1 MRHHTPGLV
10 ESEGPISNLPYARL
24 PGCQRSGDADADTL
38 KIESSSRDP
47 LHELARKGARDMI
60 ACALEEEVREY
71 LEGHSNQRDDD
82 DHRMVVRNGHKPPR
96 KILTGVGSVEVRQP
110 RVNDRRVDADG
121 KRRRFESKLLPPYL
135 RRAKSV
141 DELIPWLYLKGISTG
156 DMSESLAALLG
167 PGAGGLSATNV
178 VRLKEI
184 WSKEHETWSQRS
196 LAGKRYVY
204 FWVDGIHFNI
214 RLEEDRQCI
223 LVIIGATA
231 DGKKELIAVHDGLR
245 ESEQSWKEVLLDLKS
260 RGLEKAPELAIGDGA
275 LGFWKA
281 LPQMFGQTRAQRC
294 WVHKTANVLNYLP
307 RGLQGK
313 AKAML
318 HAIWMAETRAAA
330 NKAFDLFVETYRAK
344 YPKAA
349 ECLAKDRDVLLTFY
363 DFPAEHWSH
372 IRTTNPIESTFAGVR
387 LRTGKTK
394 GSGTRVACLAMVF
407 KLAQSAQNSWRSL
420 NGSVLLPEVIQGV
433 RFTDGVKAVAA

>member
-1 MRHHTPGLV
+1 MRHHTPGRFP
-10 ESEGPISNLPYARL
+10 SEGPIPSLAYAGLPVCEK
-24 PGCQRSGDADADTL
+24 PGDDDAGTL
-38 KIESSSRDP
+38 RIESSSRDP

-60 ACALEEEVREY
+60 AHALEEEVREY
-71 LEGHSNQRDDD
+71 LEGHSNQRDAD

-96 KILTGVGSVEVRQP
+96 TILTGVGAVAVRQP
-110 RVNDRRVDADG
+110 RVNDRRVDAEG
-121 KRRRFESKLLPPYL
+121 KRERFESKLLPPYL

-156 DMSESLAALLG
+156 DMSESLVALLG

-178 VRLKEI
+178 VRLKDV
-184 WSKEHETWSQRS
+184 WTKEHEEWSKRS
-196 LAGKRYVY
+196 LADKRYVY

-260 RGLEKAPELAIGDGA
+260 RGLEDAPELAIGDGA

-281 LPQMFGQTRAQRC
+281 LPQVFGKTRAQRC
-294 WVHKTANVLNYLP
+294 WVHKTANVLHYLP
-307 RGLQGK
+307 RGLQSK

-318 HAIWMAETRAAA
+318 HDIWMAETKAAA

-387 LRTGKTK
+387 LRTDKTK
-394 GSGTRVACLAMVF
+394 GSGTRKACLAMVF
-407 KLAQSAQNSWRSL
+407 KLAQSAENSWRTL
-420 NGSVLLPEVIQGV
+420 NGSALLPEVIQGV
-433 RFTDGVKAVAA
+433 RFIDGVKALAA